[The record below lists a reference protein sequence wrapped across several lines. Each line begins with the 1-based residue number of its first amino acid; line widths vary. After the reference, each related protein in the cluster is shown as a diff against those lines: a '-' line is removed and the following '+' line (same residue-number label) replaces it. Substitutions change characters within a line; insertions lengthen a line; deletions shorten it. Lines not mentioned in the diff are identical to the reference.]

1 MNPPA
6 MKQRT
11 LKQDTSGDATI
22 TILFHFFLTAVVVAP
37 ARGARRGRNP
47 MKTNTK
53 KINIATII
61 LLALTAVSTSP
72 RAISQIIV
80 FITLLTVVF
89 ERDFLL
95 KKLNVLKS

>member
-1 MNPPA
+1 M
-6 MKQRT
+6 
-11 LKQDTSGDATI
+11 
-22 TILFHFFLTAVVVAP
+22 TAVVVAP
-37 ARGARRGRNP
+37 ARGA
-47 MKTNTK
+47 KTAPKSYENQHK

-89 ERDFLL
+89 GRDFLL
-95 KKLNVLKS
+95 KKLNGLKS

>member
-1 MNPPA
+1 
-6 MKQRT
+6 MKPN
-11 LKQDTSGDATI
+11 KQ
-22 TILFHFFLTAVVVAP
+22 
-37 ARGARRGRNP
+37 
-47 MKTNTK
+47 

-89 ERDFLL
+89 GRDFLL
-95 KKLNVLKS
+95 KKLNGLKS